1 MHSGAES
8 LCAVHCKTVLAM
20 HRIEADLGTAGLA
33 RTDEMCCSRL
43 GTEYTAALCKSGAD
57 ASLAQDEAAMLRRAL
72 NESMRRVESLSDEGL
87 VQVDRRIVVKLLV
100 TFFEKGQ
107 SQEVLSLM
115 ARILAFTGQFLQ
127 PSCFFSLC
135 RSARY
140 MTLAH
145 CCLFGRIWTVL
156 K

>member
-1 MHSGAES
+1 
-8 LCAVHCKTVLAM
+8 
-20 HRIEADLGTAGLA
+20 
-33 RTDEMCCSRL
+33 
-43 GTEYTAALCKSGAD
+43 
-57 ASLAQDEAAMLRRAL
+57 MLRRAL

-115 ARILAFTGQFLQ
+115 ARMLAFTGQSLH

-135 RSARY
+135 RSARCMVLTHY
-140 MTLAH
+140 F
-145 CCLFGRIWTVL
+145 LFG
-156 K
+156 